1 MTRSG
6 GGQSW
11 ARRALVA
18 LGGNAM
24 SGPDGSATELDQIA
38 ALGAAA
44 AHIAELV
51 AAGVQVAVTHGNGPQ
66 VGNLL
71 VKNELSAHVVPP
83 VSLDW
88 CVGSTQAT
96 IGFVL
101 CDALEAELT
110 ARGLGN
116 RVAALITRTLVDSAD
131 PAFDVPMKPV
141 GRYLGAQDAQRF
153 IGLGQ
158 HWRDFGERGWRRVV
172 ASPRPVQIVDA
183 GVAADLVAAGTV
195 VICAGGGGIPVVRG
209 PDGALTGVE
218 AVIDKDLTA
227 AILADLLDC
236 DALVIATDIDN
247 AVLEFG
253 TSNARPLGL
262 VRPDEMAGYIE
273 GGHFAAGSMGPKIEA
288 AQRFASGTCTDPAIV
303 RTAVVTR
310 LDRIAEALTTE
321 PGSVG
326 TVIRR

>member
-1 MTRSG
+1 M
-6 GGQSW
+6 
-11 ARRALVA
+11 LVA

-24 SGPDGSATELDQIA
+24 SAPDGSATEADQIA

-44 AHIAELV
+44 IHIAELV

-110 ARGLGN
+110 ARGLDN
-116 RVAALITRTLVDSAD
+116 RVAALVTRTLVDSAD
-131 PAFDVPMKPV
+131 PAFDAPTKPV
-141 GRYLGAQDAQRF
+141 GRYLGASDAERF
-153 IGLGQ
+153 IALGQ

-172 ASPRPVQIVDA
+172 ASPRPVQILDA
-183 GVAADLVAAGTV
+183 TVAGDLVAAGTV

-209 PDGALTGVE
+209 SGGALTGVE

-236 DALVIATDIDN
+236 DALLIATDIDN

-253 TSNARPLGL
+253 TSTARPLGL
-262 VRPDEMAGYIE
+262 IRPDEMAGYIAD
-273 GGHFAAGSMGPKIEA
+273 GHFAVGSMGPKVEA
-288 AQRFASGTCTDPAIV
+288 AQRFASSVSTDPGVV
-303 RTAVVTR
+303 RTSVITR
-310 LDRIAEALTTE
+310 LNRLAEALTTA